1 MKKCLKGL
9 LLLSASINFTALADV
24 IIDSSRERHIPIEM
38 SYPIQAEVCKA
49 ESPCPVAFISAGY
62 GVSHSNYQFITS
74 LFKQKGYM
82 VVAIGHELPNDP
94 PLSVSGNLYETR
106 SENWSRG
113 ALTLDFIRNNLKS
126 RFKNYDFDNLTLVGH
141 SNGGDISAWLAN
153 EGKDYIQDI
162 ITLDHRRVPLPRR
175 GDVKVLSIRASDF
188 PADKGVLPTA
198 SEQQNFGSCV
208 VTIPKARHN
217 DMEDAGPEW
226 LKTKINVL
234 IAGFLEE
241 NSCALLA
248 SKASHVEHL

>member
-1 MKKCLKGL
+1 
-9 LLLSASINFTALADV
+9 V
-24 IIDSSRERHIPIEM
+24 IFDKSRDRYIPIEI
-38 SYPIQAEVCKA
+38 SHPTQSDECKTQ
-49 ESPCPVAFISAGY
+49 SPCSVAFISAGY
-62 GVSHSNYQFITS
+62 GVSHLNYQFIGN
-74 LFKQKGYM
+74 LFKKRDYM

-113 ALTLDFIRNNLKS
+113 ALTLDYISNNLKA

-153 EGKDYIQDI
+153 EGKGYIQDI

-188 PADKGVLPTA
+188 PADKGVLPTT
-198 SEQQNFGSCV
+198 SEQQKFGSCV

-217 DMEDAGPEW
+217 DMEDEGPEW
-226 LKTKINVL
+226 LKTKINAL
-234 IAGFLEE
+234 IAGFLEK
-241 NSCALLA
+241 NSCAQLA
-248 SKASHVEHL
+248 SETNHADHL

>member
-24 IIDSSRERHIPIEM
+24 ITDTSRERHIPIEI
-38 SYPIQAEVCKA
+38 SHPIQAEVCKA
-49 ESPCPVAFISAGY
+49 ELPCPVAFISAGY
-62 GVSHSNYQFITS
+62 GVSHSNYQFIAS
-74 LFKQKGYM
+74 LFKQKNYM

-113 ALTLDFIRNNLKS
+113 AVTLDFISNNLKA

-188 PADKGVLPTA
+188 PADKGVLPSV
-198 SEQQNFGSCV
+198 SEQQKFGSCV

-217 DMEDAGPEW
+217 DMEDEGPEW
-226 LKTKINVL
+226 LKTKINAL
-234 IAGFLEE
+234 IEGFLEE
-241 NSCALLA
+241 NSCAQLA
-248 SKASHVEHL
+248 SDTNPLN

>member
-1 MKKCLKGL
+1 MKYLMKGL
-9 LLLSASINFTALADV
+9 VLLGASFSFSVLADV
-24 IIDSSRERHIPIEM
+24 IFDQSRDRYIPIEI
-38 SYPIQAEVCKA
+38 SYPVETGACKA
-49 ESPCPVAFISAGY
+49 ELPCKVAFVSAGY
-62 GVSHSNYQFITS
+62 GVSHSNYQFIGN
-74 LFKQKGYM
+74 LFEQRGYM

-113 ALTLDFIRNNLKS
+113 AVTLDFIRNNLKP

-175 GDVKVLSIRASDF
+175 DDVKVLSIRASDF
-188 PADKGVLPTA
+188 PADKGVLPSTT
-198 SEQQNFGSCV
+198 EQKKFASCV

-217 DMEDAGPEW
+217 DMEDEGPEW
-226 LKTKINVL
+226 LKTKINTL

-241 NSCALLA
+241 NSCAQLA
-248 SKASHVEHL
+248 SNPNPLN